1 MKPLILLIIIIPLV
15 EIFIMIKVGHIVG
28 AFNTIL
34 LIAFT
39 AFAGIYYAKLEGLS
53 TLKAGLNQLVKNE
66 IPAYELMSGAT
77 IAIGALLLIFPG
89 FLTDLIGL
97 ILIVPYTRKL
107 LFRSTISKFK
117 KENFTSNYI
126 EGESSDIDEDKKW
139 NMKLYL
145 NS

>member
-15 EIFIMIKVGHIVG
+15 EIFIMIKVGHVVG

-34 LIAFT
+34 LIVFT

-53 TLKAGLNQLVKNE
+53 TLKAGLNQLVQNE

-89 FLTDLIGL
+89 FLTDFIGL

-107 LFRSTISKFK
+107 LFNSTISKFK
-117 KENFTSNYI
+117 KDNFTSDYI
-126 EGESSDIDEDKKW
+126 EGESSDIDEDKK
-139 NMKLYL
+139 
-145 NS
+145 

>member
-1 MKPLILLIIIIPLV
+1 MKSLILLIIIIPLV
-15 EIFIMIKVGHIVG
+15 EIFIMIKVGHVVG

-107 LFRSTISKFK
+107 LFKSTISKFK

-126 EGESSDIDEDKKW
+126 EGESSDIDEDKK
-139 NMKLYL
+139 
-145 NS
+145 

>member
-39 AFAGIYYAKLEGLS
+39 AFAGIYYAKLECLS

-77 IAIGALLLIFPG
+77 IAIGALLLILPG

-117 KENFTSNYI
+117 KEKITSNYI
-126 EGESSDIDEDKKW
+126 EGESSDIDEDKK
-139 NMKLYL
+139 
-145 NS
+145 

>member
-15 EIFIMIKVGHIVG
+15 EIFIMIKVGHVVG

-97 ILIVPYTRKL
+97 LLIVPYTRKL
-107 LFRSTISKFK
+107 LFSLTISKFK
-117 KENFTSNYI
+117 KENFTSDYI

>member
-1 MKPLILLIIIIPLV
+1 MNSIIILIIAIPLV
-15 EIFIMIKVGHIVG
+15 EIFLMIKIGHLIG

-34 LIAFT
+34 LIIFT
-39 AFAGIYYAKLEGLS
+39 AITGIYYAKLEGLN
-53 TLKAGLNQLVKNE
+53 TLRSGMNQLIKNE
-66 IPAYELMSGAT
+66 IPAYELISGA
-77 IAIGALLLIFPG
+77 ALALAALLLIFPG

-126 EGESSDIDEDKKW
+126 EGESSDIDEDKK
-139 NMKLYL
+139 
-145 NS
+145 

>member
-1 MKPLILLIIIIPLV
+1 
-15 EIFIMIKVGHIVG
+15 MIKVGHVVG

>member
-1 MKPLILLIIIIPLV
+1 MKSLILLIIIIPLV
-15 EIFIMIKVGHIVG
+15 EIFIMIKVGHVVG

-97 ILIVPYTRKL
+97 ILIIPYTRKL

-117 KENFTSNYI
+117 KENFTSDYI
-126 EGESSDIDEDKKW
+126 EGESSDIDEDKK
-139 NMKLYL
+139 
-145 NS
+145 

>member
-1 MKPLILLIIIIPLV
+1 MKSLILLIIIIPLV
-15 EIFIMIKVGHIVG
+15 EIFIMIKVGHVVG

-97 ILIVPYTRKL
+97 VLIVPYTRKL

-126 EGESSDIDEDKKW
+126 EGESSDIDEDKK
-139 NMKLYL
+139 
-145 NS
+145 

>member
-1 MKPLILLIIIIPLV
+1 MKSLILLIIIIPLV
-15 EIFIMIKVGHIVG
+15 EIFIMIKVGHVVG

-126 EGESSDIDEDKKW
+126 EGESSDIDEDKK
-139 NMKLYL
+139 
-145 NS
+145 

>member
-126 EGESSDIDEDKKW
+126 EGESSDIDEDKK
-139 NMKLYL
+139 
-145 NS
+145 

>member
-15 EIFIMIKVGHIVG
+15 EIFIMIKVGHVVG

-34 LIAFT
+34 LIVFT

-53 TLKAGLNQLVKNE
+53 TLKAGLNQLVQNE

-89 FLTDLIGL
+89 FLTDFIGL

-107 LFRSTISKFK
+107 LFNSTISKFK
-117 KENFTSNYI
+117 KDNFTSDYI

>member
-1 MKPLILLIIIIPLV
+1 MKSLILLIVIIPLV
-15 EIFIMIKVGHIVG
+15 EIFIMIKVGHVVG

-126 EGESSDIDEDKKW
+126 EGESSDIDEDKK
-139 NMKLYL
+139 
-145 NS
+145 

>member
-15 EIFIMIKVGHIVG
+15 EIFIMIKVGHVVG

-126 EGESSDIDEDKKW
+126 EGESSDIDEDKK
-139 NMKLYL
+139 
-145 NS
+145 

>member
-1 MKPLILLIIIIPLV
+1 
-15 EIFIMIKVGHIVG
+15 MIKVGHVVG

-97 ILIVPYTRKL
+97 ILIIPYTRKL

-117 KENFTSNYI
+117 KENFTSDYI

>member
-1 MKPLILLIIIIPLV
+1 MKSLILLIVIIPLV
-15 EIFIMIKVGHIVG
+15 EIFIMIKVGHVVG

-89 FLTDLIGL
+89 FLTDLVGL

-117 KENFTSNYI
+117 KENFTSDYI
-126 EGESSDIDEDKKW
+126 EGESGDIDEDKK
-139 NMKLYL
+139 
-145 NS
+145 

>member
-1 MKPLILLIIIIPLV
+1 MKSLILLIIIIPLV

-126 EGESSDIDEDKKW
+126 EGESSDIDEDKK
-139 NMKLYL
+139 
-145 NS
+145 

>member
-15 EIFIMIKVGHIVG
+15 EIFIMIKVGHVVG

>member
-1 MKPLILLIIIIPLV
+1 
-15 EIFIMIKVGHIVG
+15 MIKVGHVVG

-39 AFAGIYYAKLEGLS
+39 AFAGKYYAKLEGLS

>member
-15 EIFIMIKVGHIVG
+15 ENFLMIKVGHVVG

-66 IPAYELMSGAT
+66 IPAYELMSGAA

-117 KENFTSNYI
+117 KENFTSN
-126 EGESSDIDEDKKW
+126 
-139 NMKLYL
+139 
-145 NS
+145 

>member
-1 MKPLILLIIIIPLV
+1 MKSLILLIIIIPLV
-15 EIFIMIKVGHIVG
+15 EIFIMIKVGHVVG

>member
-15 EIFIMIKVGHIVG
+15 EIFIMIKVGHVVG

-66 IPAYELMSGAT
+66 IPAYELMSGAA

-97 ILIVPYTRKL
+97 ILIIPYTRKL

-126 EGESSDIDEDKKW
+126 EGESSDIDEDKK
-139 NMKLYL
+139 
-145 NS
+145 

>member
-15 EIFIMIKVGHIVG
+15 EIFIMIKVGHVVG

-66 IPAYELMSGAT
+66 IPAYELMSGAA

-126 EGESSDIDEDKKW
+126 EGESSDIDEDKK
-139 NMKLYL
+139 
-145 NS
+145 

>member
-15 EIFIMIKVGHIVG
+15 EIFIMIKVGHVVG

-34 LIAFT
+34 LIVFT

-53 TLKAGLNQLVKNE
+53 TLKDGLNQLVKNE

-126 EGESSDIDEDKKW
+126 EGESSDIDEDKK
-139 NMKLYL
+139 
-145 NS
+145 

>member
-15 EIFIMIKVGHIVG
+15 EIFIMIKVGHVVG

-117 KENFTSNYI
+117 KENFTSDYI
-126 EGESSDIDEDKKW
+126 EGESSDIDEDKK
-139 NMKLYL
+139 
-145 NS
+145 

>member
-1 MKPLILLIIIIPLV
+1 MKSLILLIIIIPLV
-15 EIFIMIKVGHIVG
+15 EIFIMIKVGHVVG

-66 IPAYELMSGAT
+66 IPAYELMSGAA

-89 FLTDLIGL
+89 FLTDFIGL

-126 EGESSDIDEDKKW
+126 EGESSDIDEDKK
-139 NMKLYL
+139 
-145 NS
+145 

>member
-15 EIFIMIKVGHIVG
+15 EIFIMIKVGHVVG

-139 NMKLYL
+139 NIKLYL

>member
-1 MKPLILLIIIIPLV
+1 MKSLILLIIIIPLV

-39 AFAGIYYAKLEGLS
+39 AFAGIYYARLEGLN
-53 TLKAGLNQLVKNE
+53 TLKSGLNQLVKNE

-89 FLTDLIGL
+89 FLTDLIGF
-97 ILIVPYTRKL
+97 ILIVPFTRKL
-107 LFRSTISKFK
+107 LFSATASKFEK
-117 KENFTSNYI
+117 KNFTSDYI
-126 EGESSDIDEDKKW
+126 EGESNDIDEDKK
-139 NMKLYL
+139 
-145 NS
+145 

>member
-1 MKPLILLIIIIPLV
+1 MKSLILLIIIIPLV
-15 EIFIMIKVGHIVG
+15 EIFIMIKVGHVVG

-66 IPAYELMSGAT
+66 IPAYELMSGAA

-107 LFRSTISKFK
+107 LFSSTISKFK
-117 KENFTSNYI
+117 KKKFTSDYI
-126 EGESSDIDEDKKW
+126 EGESSDIDEDKK
-139 NMKLYL
+139 
-145 NS
+145 

>member
-15 EIFIMIKVGHIVG
+15 EIFIMIKVGHVVG

-66 IPAYELMSGAT
+66 IPAYELMSGAA

>member
-1 MKPLILLIIIIPLV
+1 MKSLILLIIIVPLV
-15 EIFIMIKVGHIVG
+15 EIFIMIKVGHVVG

-126 EGESSDIDEDKKW
+126 EGESSDIDEDKK
-139 NMKLYL
+139 
-145 NS
+145 

>member
-1 MKPLILLIIIIPLV
+1 MKPLILLIVIIPLV
-15 EIFIMIKVGHIVG
+15 EIFIMIKVGHVVG

-126 EGESSDIDEDKKW
+126 EGESSDIDEDKK
-139 NMKLYL
+139 
-145 NS
+145 